1 LPPYINHI
9 EQKEEFLVNA
19 NKVLA
24 SLCYFS
30 IFFAGFI
37 FPMIVYFVA
46 DHPEVKHHAK
56 KAFLSHLIPAA
67 TILLFVVSAI
77 FAGLTG
83 GGSDVSF
90 LVGSGLVWIG
100 FIVAGAVNLVV
111 VVWNIIRG
119 IQVLK

>member
-1 LPPYINHI
+1 MNS
-9 EQKEEFLVNA
+9 

-37 FPMIVYFVA
+37 FPIVVYFVA
-46 DHPEVKHHAK
+46 DDQAVKQHAK

-67 TILLFVVSAI
+67 TILLFIISAI

-83 GGSDVSF
+83 GRQRCVILGRQRPSMARF
-90 LVGSGLVWIG
+90 CYSGGRKLGRCRLEYYQRDSGVKIT
-100 FIVAGAVNLVV
+100 
-111 VVWNIIRG
+111 
-119 IQVLK
+119 

>member
-1 LPPYINHI
+1 
-9 EQKEEFLVNA
+9 VNS

-37 FPMIVYFVA
+37 FPIVVYFVA
-46 DHPEVKHHAK
+46 DDQAVKQHAK

-67 TILLFVVSAI
+67 TILLFIISAI

-83 GGSDVSF
+83 GGSDVS
-90 LVGSGLVWIG
+90 LWVGSGLVWLG
-100 FIVAGAVNLVV
+100 FVIAGVVNLVV
-111 VVWNIIRG
+111 VVWNIIKG

>member
-1 LPPYINHI
+1 MNS
-9 EQKEEFLVNA
+9 

-37 FPMIVYFVA
+37 FPIVVYFVA
-46 DHPEVKHHAK
+46 NDPEVKQHAK

-67 TILLFVVSAI
+67 TILLFIISAI

-90 LVGSGLVWIG
+90 WVGSGLVWLG
-100 FIVAGAVNLVV
+100 FAIAGVVNLVV
-111 VVWNIIRG
+111 VVWNIIKG

>member
-1 LPPYINHI
+1 
-9 EQKEEFLVNA
+9 VNF

-30 IFFAGFI
+30 IFPI
-37 FPMIVYFVA
+37 VVYFVA
-46 DHPEVKHHAK
+46 DDQAVKQHAK

-67 TILLFVVSAI
+67 TIFVFIVSAI

-90 LVGSGLVWIG
+90 WVGSGLVWIG
-100 FIVAGAVNLVV
+100 FAIAGSCQLGRCSLEYYQRDSSVEIKIMGGARPWKRKNAY
-111 VVWNIIRG
+111 
-119 IQVLK
+119 

>member
-1 LPPYINHI
+1 MNS
-9 EQKEEFLVNA
+9 

-37 FPMIVYFVA
+37 FPIVVYFVA
-46 DHPEVKHHAK
+46 DDQAVKQHAK

-67 TILLFVVSAI
+67 TILLFIISAI

-90 LVGSGLVWIG
+90 WVSSGLVWLG
-100 FIVAGAVNLVV
+100 FAIAGVVNLVV
-111 VVWNIIRG
+111 VVWNIIKG